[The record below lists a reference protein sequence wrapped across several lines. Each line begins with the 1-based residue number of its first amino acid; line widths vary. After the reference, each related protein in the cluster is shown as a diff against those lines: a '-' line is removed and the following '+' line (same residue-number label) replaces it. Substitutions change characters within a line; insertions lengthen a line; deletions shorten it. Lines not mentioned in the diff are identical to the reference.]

1 MAKRKYICY
10 SDDTT
15 PSAGGVYA
23 SGGTGNVYPSYTG
36 GSGSGNSTISTAKRA
51 GIELNKWF
59 ASLGNNN
66 QVSTD
71 SFMSYLGKDTA

>member
-1 MAKRKYICY
+1 MAKRKYICDVTIQ
-10 SDDTT
+10 SD
-15 PSAGGVYA
+15 GGVNA
-23 SGGTGNVYPSYTG
+23 SGGTGNVYPHTG